1 MSTVISNADDLDEFA
16 SQLSAFSRDLS
27 SQSSRLR
34 AQFHKLGE
42 TWRDPQYAKFG
53 QEFEQTMTNLER
65 FVRSADE
72 VAPRLHGTA
81 GRIRD
86 VYR

>member
-1 MSTVISNADDLDEFA
+1 MSTVISNADELDEFA
-16 SQLSAFSRDLS
+16 SQLGSFSRDLNG
-27 SQSSRLR
+27 QTSRLR
-34 AQFHKLGE
+34 AQFRRLGE
-42 TWRDPQYAKFG
+42 TWRDPQYARFA

-65 FVRSADE
+65 FMRIADE